1 MGEEALVQLS
11 RDEETTLN
19 VFTNSNRQIL
29 LVLPLIPVKHPLM
42 IFCKSAKTAH
52 ISTPVVLPLWRAFE
66 TPRRHPKCLANEI
79 RLTPMGVSLG
89 TGVQGTAVWVFECLC
104 ICALYGCH
112 WGLVASV
119 RGRGVDYGITGSWW
133 LPIVPIARDHCPT
146 ETNTGHAQKASWN
159 RRPTTGRWVRAD
171 Y

>member
-104 ICALYGCH
+104 ICALYVRVSLGISRFSQGT
-112 WGLVASV
+112 WGRLWNYRIVVAAHCS
-119 RGRGVDYGITGSWW
+119 YSPGS
-133 LPIVPIARDHCPT
+133 LPDWDEHGTRSESIL
-146 ETNTGHAQKASWN
+146 K
-159 RRPTTGRWVRAD
+159 
-171 Y
+171 